1 MASSKQ
7 ATGERPAGDQA
18 AAGTPHRTW
27 TRRDLLVRGGQTV
40 AVAGAAVAAGWY
52 LHDPVGDAGLQPPEP
67 IRLKDYFAAV
77 DFPAAAPRISAAYG
91 KPELIDDLEH
101 VRRMTV
107 AALGGL
113 DGQGIARF
121 VSRGDV
127 VMVKPNVGFDRGP
140 QLGATTN
147 PQVVRAVIQLCREA
161 GASKVIVADNP
172 IENPPACFAKS
183 GIKEAA
189 EAEGAT
195 VVIHASTH
203 DRPVEVRPGS
213 PDPARGEAL
222 STWPIFWMPLREADK
237 VIGIPAVKDHNLCHA
252 SAGLKNWYGLLGGR
266 RNQFHQAIHHIISD
280 LGYMM
285 KPTLMVMDG
294 TRVMMKN
301 GPTGGRLDDIRV
313 GGVTGR
319 PAVVASV
326 DQLACDSWCVQN
338 LLGRDPAAVSY
349 LDLAFQ
355 KFGHDPTRLVAHH
368 WQEYRQQGK
377 VVEETIEG

>member
-1 MASSKQ
+1 MAGKCKAAAVGPGYNAGNEVKNMFRLILIGAGQ
-7 ATGERPAGDQA
+7 RGMIYARYAYQCGLADFAALAEPDEERRQA
-18 AAGTPHRTW
+18 AA
-27 TRRDLLVRGGQTV
+27 
-40 AVAGAAVAAGWY
+40 
-52 LHDPVGDAGLQPPEP
+52 E
-67 IRLKDYFAAV
+67 
-77 DFPAAAPRISAAYG
+77 
-91 KPELIDDLEH
+91 
-101 VRRMTV
+101 
-107 AALGGL
+107 AL
-113 DGQGIARF
+113 F
-121 VSRGDV
+121 VSP
-127 VMVKPNVGFDRGP
+127 KNSY
-140 QLGATTN
+140 
-147 PQVVRAVIQLCREA
+147 
-161 GASKVIVADNP
+161 ASA
-172 IENPPACFAKS
+172 
-183 GIKEAA
+183 
-189 EAEGAT
+189 
-195 VVIHASTH
+195 
-203 DRPVEVRPGS
+203 
-213 PDPARGEAL
+213 EAL

-338 LLGRDPAAVSY
+338 LLGRDLAAVSY

-355 KFGHDPTRLVAHH
+355 KFGHDPTRLVVHH